1 VTSAFVLAVLLGT
14 VGVRLGC
21 AWSCQPSP
29 VTAAA
34 THCHETSMAA
44 QEFSAPATCN
54 DVRSGGPLLV
64 TAIRPD
70 AAMFAPVDR
79 LTSFSPATD
88 DSVRSRPA
96 TARPGHA
103 ASPPAFAIPLR
114 Q

>member
-1 VTSAFVLAVLLGT
+1 MRVVVPAVAGHRRGHALSRDVNG
-14 VGVRLGC
+14 R
-21 AWSCQPSP
+21 A
-29 VTAAA
+29 
-34 THCHETSMAA
+34 
-44 QEFSAPATCN
+44 EFSAPATCN

-103 ASPPAFAIPLR
+103 ASPSAFAIPLR